1 MSESWPRKCAVVGV
15 GTMGAGFA
23 QLLSLAGV
31 PCAVA
36 DQSVEVAEEGR
47 SRAIARVAEYETR
60 GLVPAGAARSAS
72 ALILPGQDIGTAVR
86 DADLVL
92 EAVAEDPVVKR
103 DVLTAIETSVPPEA
117 VIATNTSAIPIR
129 ELAGALDRPQRFLG
143 AHWFNPPQ
151 WVPCVEVVPGPDTDP
166 AVVEAIHGF
175 LLRLGKQPVTVG
187 DRAGF
192 VANRLQ
198 FAMFREAVT
207 LVDEG
212 VATPQE
218 VDAVVKGSF
227 GFRLP
232 LSGPFLIAD
241 MNGLDVYAGA
251 YEALE
256 NEHGPR
262 FAVPE
267 SVRQRVRAG
276 KPGFKNGDGFYPA
289 PEEGLDDLTLRRDD
303 AYAALTRFLDG
314 LSPLEGSGASG
325 VDD

>member
-1 MSESWPRKCAVVGV
+1 MVGV

-23 QLLSLAGV
+23 QLMSLAGV

-36 DQSVEVAEEGR
+36 DRSVEAAEEGR
-47 SRAIARVAEYETR
+47 SRAVARVAEYENR
-60 GLVPAGAARSAS
+60 GLVPAGATRDAS
-72 ALILPGQDIGTAVR
+72 ALILRGQDIGAAVR

-92 EAVAEDPVVKR
+92 EAVAEDPAVKR
-103 DVLTAIETSVPPEA
+103 AVLAAIEASVAPEA

-166 AVVEAIHGF
+166 VVVEWIHGF
-175 LLRLGKQPVTVG
+175 LLRLGKKPVTVG
-187 DRAGF
+187 DKAGF

-198 FAMFREAVT
+198 FAMFKEAVA
-207 LVDEG
+207 LVDDG

-251 YEALE
+251 YDALE

-267 SVRQRVRAG
+267 SVRQRVHAG
-276 KPGFKNGDGFYPA
+276 QLGFKRGDGFYSL
-289 PEEGLDDLTLRRDD
+289 PEEGLDDLTLRRDS
-303 AYAALTRFLDG
+303 AYAALTQFLDG
-314 LSPLEGSGASG
+314 LSPLERSGAASAN
-325 VDD
+325 D